1 MRRHT
6 LGATGL
12 TSRLAANLALI
23 FVGVVFL
30 VPLAWLVLASLDSA
44 PSAQIAAPRSITL
57 KNFAEVFTWELG
69 IQPLINS
76 LLLSLGSSLVTVI
89 VALLA
94 SYPLSRYQMRFN
106 QPFLYTVLLT
116 SCLPMS
122 ALMVPVFSLAVRA
135 GVLDSLPVTALFMSA
150 TALPMA
156 IWMTK
161 NFMDSV
167 PIVLEEAAWT
177 DGASR
182 LHGLWRVVVPLM
194 QPGVAVVFIYVFMQ
208 AWGNFFVPFLLLRSR
223 SKHPAAVTIYQF
235 FGQYGAINYG
245 MLAAFSILYALPA
258 IFLYLLVSQKFGA
271 SFAGSGAV
279 KG

>member
-116 SCLPMS
+116 
-122 ALMVPVFSLAVRA
+122 
-135 GVLDSLPVTALFMSA
+135 
-150 TALPMA
+150 
-156 IWMTK
+156 
-161 NFMDSV
+161 
-167 PIVLEEAAWT
+167 
-177 DGASR
+177 
-182 LHGLWRVVVPLM
+182 
-194 QPGVAVVFIYVFMQ
+194 
-208 AWGNFFVPFLLLRSR
+208 
-223 SKHPAAVTIYQF
+223 
-235 FGQYGAINYG
+235 
-245 MLAAFSILYALPA
+245 
-258 IFLYLLVSQKFGA
+258 
-271 SFAGSGAV
+271 
-279 KG
+279 